1 MTSDEVARKL
11 LLPPAYFL
19 IALVVTIVVA
29 RVSRGWSVANLAVNV
44 MGGVL
49 LVAGLA
55 INLVADKAF
64 KSSGTTVKPFEESS
78 ALVTSGVFRFS
89 RNPMYVG
96 IVLMLVGVSL
106 LNGSIIGLIPALLL
120 AVFLDRRFIRAE
132 EMMLAEKF
140 GDAWQTYAAQTRRWL

>member
-1 MTSDEVARKL
+1 MTSDEVARKPI
-11 LLPPAYFL
+11 LPPAYFL
-19 IALVVTIVVA
+19 LALVATILVA
-29 RVSRGWSVANLAVNV
+29 RLSPGWSVASLVFGV
-44 MGGVL
+44 VGGGL

-78 ALVTSGVFRFS
+78 ALVTSGIFRFS

-106 LNGSIIGLIPALLL
+106 LNGSIIGVIPALLL
-120 AVFLDRRFIRAE
+120 AVFLDRRFIRVE
-132 EMMLAEKF
+132 EKMLAEKF